1 MAGILPY
8 LAKACREARLG
19 AHVRQLDIATRLD
32 VSETTVGRFERG
44 RHWPHRT
51 DEIVAAY
58 ADEIGLP
65 AVELWTRAL
74 ATWGLEGGR

>member
-1 MAGILPY
+1 MAGLLPH
-8 LAKACREARLG
+8 LANACREARLG
-19 AHVRQLDIATRLD
+19 AHARQLDIATRLG

-58 ADEIGLP
+58 ADELGLP
-65 AVELWTRAL
+65 VVEFWARAL
-74 ATWGLEGGR
+74 AAWGLEGGQ